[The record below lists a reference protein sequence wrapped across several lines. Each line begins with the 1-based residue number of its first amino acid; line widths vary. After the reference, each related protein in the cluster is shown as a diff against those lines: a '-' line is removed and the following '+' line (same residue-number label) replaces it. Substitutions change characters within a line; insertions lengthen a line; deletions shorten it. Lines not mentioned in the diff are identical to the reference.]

1 MSQFNNYPTLDII
14 MGPMYSGK
22 STELIRRLSIFSEM
36 GLRVLY
42 INSKIDTRSKDSFS
56 THSPVI
62 QSLGKI
68 ISHKVN
74 NLSEFKNDYGNYD
87 VVGIDE
93 GQFFKDLQESVLEMV
108 EKYNIKVIIAG
119 LNVDSNRKAFGDMI
133 SLVQY
138 CDDITKLNPCCL
150 LCSKQNNQLIPA
162 IIPKKIVKNT
172 DQIIVG
178 GKNEYIPVCRKCY
191 LEK

>member
-1 MSQFNNYPTLDII
+1 MSQFNNYATLDLI

-42 INSKIDTRSKDSFS
+42 INSKIDTRSDDSFS

-68 ISHKVN
+68 VSHKVE
-74 NLSEFKNDYGNYD
+74 NLSEFSNDYGNYD

-93 GQFFKDLQESVLEMV
+93 GQFFKDLQGFVLKMV
-108 EKYNIKVIIAG
+108 ENYNIKVIVAG
-119 LNVDSNRKAFGDMI
+119 LNVDSDRKAFGDMI

-150 LCSKQNNQLIPA
+150 QCSLKNKQLIPA
-162 IIPKKIVKNT
+162 LFTKKITENT
-172 DQIIVG
+172 DRIIVG

>member
-36 GLRVLY
+36 GLKVLY
-42 INSKIDTRSKDSFS
+42 VNSKIDNRSNENFS
-56 THSPVI
+56 THSPVV

-68 ISHKVN
+68 VSLKVN
-74 NLSEFKNDYGNYD
+74 DLSELSDDYGSYD

-93 GQFFKDLQESVLEMV
+93 AQFFNDLQGHVLKMV
-108 EKYNIKVIIAG
+108 ECYHNKVIVAG
-119 LNVDSNRKAFGDMI
+119 LNVDSNREAFGDII
-133 SLVQY
+133 SLVKY
-138 CDDITKLNPCCL
+138 CDDITKLNPCCQW
-150 LCSKQNNQLIPA
+150 CKDKFNKLIPA
-162 IIPKKIVKNT
+162 IFTKRLTKDNERIL
-172 DQIIVG
+172 VG
-178 GKNEYIPVCRKCY
+178 GKNEYIPVCRNCY